1 MTEIATGKIISPSQ
15 RLAIEA
21 LLLSGDVT
29 TAAAAGGVNRS
40 TLYKWQAMPHFQQAL
55 QAAEQEAIASLSR
68 RLAGLSDATAAA
80 LVDGLA
86 SSQKITIRLRA
97 AEVVIGNLLRLRE
110 LVNLEARIEA
120 LEHRNET
127 A

>member
-1 MTEIATGKIISPSQ
+1 MTEIATGKFITPAQ

-40 TLYKWQAMPHFQQAL
+40 TLYKWRELPHFQQAL

-68 RLAGLSDATAAA
+68 RLAGLSDAAAKA

-86 SSQKITIRLRA
+86 PTEKITTRLRA
-97 AEVVIGNLLRLRE
+97 CEVVIGNLLRLRE